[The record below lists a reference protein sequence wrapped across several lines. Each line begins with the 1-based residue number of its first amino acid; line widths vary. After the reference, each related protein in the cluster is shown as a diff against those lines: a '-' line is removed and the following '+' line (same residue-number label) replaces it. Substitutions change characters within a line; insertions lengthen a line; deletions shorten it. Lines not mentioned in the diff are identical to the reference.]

1 MLKSLFHYDTVLI
14 NFLMFRE
21 PVDGREGDSESPSEK
36 PAKKSDGMET
46 GGDPTYEMACVR
58 RYITG
63 SESISQFIDNSRKMF
78 LLQVYTYPP

>member
-1 MLKSLFHYDTVLI
+1 MI
-14 NFLMFRE
+14 CRE

-78 LLQVYTYPP
+78 LLQVFTYPP